1 MHKNPVQEKSKKVI
15 LYMSH
20 GGSTRQYAQWI
31 AEDCGAAC
39 INITGEYS
47 ADMIRAYDTIIFGS
61 YVKMGKVYMRDFLV
75 DHFADFMHKDLFM
88 FTVGLF
94 PLSSPEGQKSWNEI
108 PAYIRDEI
116 LYHEKF
122 SGQIDHK
129 NLAVWEKI
137 IVGLGGINVHNKIK
151 RHETARFVSE
161 VCRDHIGIAQ

>member
-1 MHKNPVQEKSKKVI
+1 MDKHIINGKKKRVI

-20 GGSTRQYAQWI
+20 GGSTQKYAEWI
-31 AEDCGAAC
+31 AEDCDAAC
-39 INITGEYS
+39 INITNSYS
-47 ADMIRAYDTIIFGS
+47 IDMISDHDTVIFGS

-75 DHFADFMHKDLFM
+75 DHFADFMYKDLFM

-94 PLSSPEGQKSWNEI
+94 PLSSPEGQRSWNDI

-122 SGQIDHK
+122 SGQIDHGK
-129 NLAVWEKI
+129 LALWEKI
-137 IVGLGGINVHNKIK
+137 IVGVGGINVHNKIK

-161 VCRDHIGIAQ
+161 VCSDQVNIV